1 MSLPVEP
8 AVLAAFIAASFV
20 LLVIPGPT
28 IIMVITQALA
38 HGRRTALAS
47 VLGVGLGD
55 LGAASLSIIGV
66 GTLLAAS
73 ALAFTAIKVVG
84 ALYLIWIGI
93 KLWRTP
99 VAPLVVDLETG
110 KADEPHMT
118 VFRDA
123 FLVTLFN
130 PKGIVFF
137 LAFVP
142 QFITPAH
149 AFGPQAA
156 TLVVVFVVLGMINA
170 LGEAIADVSGD
181 RSVHAVVLAAKGPAF
196 CAGHDLKEITAARS
210 QDDRGR
216 AFFKLTMDRCAAM
229 MQAIM
234 ASPKRLPS
242 SRTRL
247 M

>member
-99 VAPLVVDLETG
+99 IAPLVVDLDTG
-110 KADEPHMT
+110 KANEPHMT

-170 LGEAIADVSGD
+170 LGYALLADSARQLVRQPRILRAATRVGAGFLVSAG
-181 RSVHAVVLAAKGPAF
+181 LAT
-196 CAGHDLKEITAARS
+196 LLIRRAA
-210 QDDRGR
+210 
-216 AFFKLTMDRCAAM
+216 
-229 MQAIM
+229 
-234 ASPKRLPS
+234 
-242 SRTRL
+242 
-247 M
+247 

>member
-1 MSLPVEP
+1 MPLPVEP
-8 AVLAAFIAASFV
+8 AVLAAFVAASFV

-99 VAPLVVDLETG
+99 IAPLVVDLEART
-110 KADEPHMT
+110 DEPHWS

-170 LGEAIADVSGD
+170 LGYALLADSARQLVRQPRILRAATRVGAGFLVSAG
-181 RSVHAVVLAAKGPAF
+181 LAT
-196 CAGHDLKEITAARS
+196 LLIRRAA
-210 QDDRGR
+210 
-216 AFFKLTMDRCAAM
+216 
-229 MQAIM
+229 
-234 ASPKRLPS
+234 
-242 SRTRL
+242 
-247 M
+247 